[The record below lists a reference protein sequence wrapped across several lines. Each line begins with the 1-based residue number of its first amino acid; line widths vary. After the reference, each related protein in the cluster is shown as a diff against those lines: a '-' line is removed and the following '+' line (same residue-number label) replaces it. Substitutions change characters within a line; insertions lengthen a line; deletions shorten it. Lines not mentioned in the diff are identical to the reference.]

1 MTSGRPLG
9 LAGFFVSVYLHHS
22 LTPDQRHKMKRVIV
36 FLFLLSISS
45 SFTTRWNSA
54 ILIHRLIVLP
64 TSTLTID
71 GKTNVNTFKCAIPKY
86 VGKDTLVLHEGGR
99 NTRPVFVKG
108 SVDLD
113 ASSFDCG
120 IALMT
125 SDFRKT
131 IKSKSFPAIVIDFIS
146 FERTPS
152 YKYGEEKFKGIIKIS
167 LGGTTKLFEMDCTIE
182 VNPSGLI
189 HLKGGRDFTFSDFN
203 LEPPKRMMGLVKVQ
217 EALNVSFHLQL
228 MLDDHS

>member
-1 MTSGRPLG
+1 MR
-9 LAGFFVSVYLHHS
+9 F
-22 LTPDQRHKMKRVIV
+22 IV
-36 FLFLLSISS
+36 FLFLLSVTS
-45 SFTTRWNSA
+45 SFTARWNSG
-54 ILIHRLIVLP
+54 ILIHRLIVQP
-64 TSTLTID
+64 SSTLTID
-71 GKTNVNTFKCAIPKY
+71 GKTNVSNFKCAIPRY

-108 SVDLD
+108 SVELD

-120 IALMT
+120 IAMMT

-131 IKSKSFPAIVIDFIS
+131 IKSKFFPAIVIDFIS
-146 FERTPS
+146 FERAPS
-152 YKYGEEKFKGIIKIS
+152 YEVGEEKFKGIIKIS

-182 VNPSGLI
+182 AKSSGLI

-228 MLDDHS
+228 ILDDNS